1 MVTQIDYFA
10 SSSDDDE
17 TTMIVINTN
26 DNDDDSST
34 TSGQATSSSF
44 PSDRVLWDGIFWFEA
59 CLAVRRSVDWFQINS
74 IIDGVRE
81 EALFRAGVI
90 VHDDI

>member
-10 SSSDDDE
+10 GSIDE
-17 TTMIVINTN
+17 TTIIIDD
-26 DNDDDSST
+26 DNDSSISSM
-34 TSGQATSSSF
+34 TSRQVEAPSF
-44 PSDRVLWDGIFWFEA
+44 PSDRVLWDGIFWLEA
-59 CLAVRRSVDWFQINS
+59 FYAVRRSVDWFQLNS

-81 EALFRAGVI
+81 EALFRAGII